1 MPRKKKELET
11 QTKRKKKEPEMPIMT
26 TEVLS
31 ETKTAPEP
39 APPIVVNEVAT
50 VLEQGVC
57 GHVNKHW
64 RGAGEMTCE
73 LTKGHA
79 GHHHSDM
86 GGGGDWSN
94 AVDG

>member
-1 MPRKKKELET
+1 
-11 QTKRKKKEPEMPIMT
+11 MPIMT
-26 TEVLS
+26 TESLAA
-31 ETKTAPEP
+31 TKTTVETYVAPEP
-39 APPIVVNEVAT
+39 TLESAT
-50 VLEQGVC
+50 LSVC

-94 AVDG
+94 AVDQ